1 MDWYVYQR
9 GSSPIR
15 KVSRRGRRFRL
26 KRNLL
31 ILLVICIAAGLLW
44 CASVFGRINSA
55 ATTNPMQEADV
66 GIILG
71 MAMWGDKPSPG
82 LKERLDYGLELY
94 REGIFPRFI
103 VSGGLD
109 RADYK
114 YTEAEGMKNYLVE
127 QGVPENAVILE
138 NKSTSTYENLKFS
151 QKLMQSKGFNTAVII
166 THTFH
171 GQRALEIAQK
181 LNYNRPELGLTD
193 SQVMSMLKYKTREIL
208 AYTKWK
214 MQQLFL

>member
-94 REGIFPRFI
+94 RKGIFSRFI

-127 QGVPENAVILE
+127 QGVPENAIILE
-138 NKSTSTYENLKFS
+138 NKSTSTYENLQFS
-151 QKLMQSKGFNTAVII
+151 QKLMQSKGLNTAVII

-171 GQRALEIAQK
+171 GTRALEIAQA

>member
-1 MDWYVYQR
+1 M
-9 GSSPIR
+9 R

-55 ATTNPMQEADV
+55 ATTNPMQKADV

-82 LKERLDYGLELY
+82 LKERLDYGLKLY

-171 GQRALEIAQK
+171 GQRALEIAQE